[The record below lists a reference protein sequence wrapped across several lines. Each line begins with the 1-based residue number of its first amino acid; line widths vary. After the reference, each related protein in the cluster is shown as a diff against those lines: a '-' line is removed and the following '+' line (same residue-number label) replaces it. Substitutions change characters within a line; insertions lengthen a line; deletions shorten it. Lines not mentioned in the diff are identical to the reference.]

1 MSIAC
6 VKTYPLSNGHGWIGT
21 GAVHWVPE
29 VLPPL
34 SGSALDSLWSCI
46 GPPSGAGLAPLWNC
60 SGTSMPELLR
70 TPSRSALE
78 LTLGQHCPPPETV
91 LALPLEQHWTP
102 SETALPPP
110 LWSST
115 RPPLKLHWS
124 PSLEQHWKGANSG
137 LTTSEYEG

>member
-34 SGSALDSLWSCI
+34 WSSTE
-46 GPPSGAGLAPLWNC
+46 PP
-60 SGTSMPELLR
+60 
-70 TPSRSALE
+70 LE
-78 LTLGQHCPPPETV
+78 LHWASRWSSTG
-91 LALPLEQHWTP
+91 LPLEQHWNLHAGTAPTP
-102 SETALPPP
+102 LWSSTAPP

-115 RPPLKLHWS
+115 RPPLKLHW
-124 PSLEQHWKGANSG
+124 PPALEQHWKGANSG